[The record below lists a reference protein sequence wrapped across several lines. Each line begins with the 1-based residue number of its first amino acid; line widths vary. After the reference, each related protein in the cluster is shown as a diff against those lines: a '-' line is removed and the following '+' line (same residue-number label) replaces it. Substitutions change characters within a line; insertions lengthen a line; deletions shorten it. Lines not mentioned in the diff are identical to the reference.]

1 MSTELRKVR
10 PVDGT
15 TYKTNRI
22 EYLQRQV
29 NDASTVVAKADSK
42 YKSFVEKA
50 NTFTELYN
58 EAEADLQTAEGY
70 WKLFLQV
77 KSDLEALKETA
88 NEANLIAV
96 DVQRDIRQ
104 LIIAW
109 EEVTA
114 DTLKAA
120 EAIVLTARYIQKR
133 KASNPLISNDL
144 VKDAT
149 AAAKAA
155 EKTVAAVVK
164 AFKAALSTLSS
175 SAQANNSTALTNV
188 YINLAMTAL
197 IENKSEDGKLP
208 KLLSKLLIDEE
219 IPKGELDVI
228 KKWASNKKPL
238 EESLKD
244 ALKEAKSK
252 DKRALMASEQAN
264 KEMNKA
270 KEELALAQAT
280 LATWEAALLAAKTA
294 VAG

>member
-1 MSTELRKVR
+1 MSRYKVIR
-10 PVDGT
+10 PVDVT
-15 TYKTNRI
+15 AKKSAKI
-22 EYLQRQV
+22 EFLQRKV
-29 NDASTVVAKADSK
+29 NDVSTVFANAESK
-42 YKSFVEKA
+42 YQSFVEKA

-58 EAEADLQTAEGY
+58 EAEIDLQTAEGY
-70 WKLFLQV
+70 WKLFLQL

-96 DVQRDIRQ
+96 DVQHDIRQ

-228 KKWASNKKPL
+228 KKWASNEKPL

-252 DKRALMASEQAN
+252 DKRALMASEQTN

-280 LATWEAALLAAKTA
+280 LATWEAALLAAETA

>member
-10 PVDGT
+10 PVDVT
-15 TYKTNRI
+15 AKKSTKI
-22 EYLQRQV
+22 EYLQLQV

-50 NTFTELYN
+50 NIFTELYN
-58 EAEADLQTAEGY
+58 EAAADLQTAEGY
-70 WKLFLQV
+70 WKLFFQI

-164 AFKAALSTLSS
+164 AFKAALSMLSS

-228 KKWASNKKPL
+228 KKWASDKKPL

-280 LATWEAALLAAKTA
+280 LATWEAALNAAETA

>member
-10 PVDGT
+10 RVDVT
-15 TYKTNRI
+15 ADKTNRI

-164 AFKAALSTLSS
+164 AFKAALSMLSS
-175 SAQANNSTALTNV
+175 STQANNSTALTNV

-264 KEMNKA
+264 KEINKA
-270 KEELALAQAT
+270 KEERALAQAT
-280 LATWEAALLAAKTA
+280 LATWEAALNAAETA

>member
-1 MSTELRKVR
+1 MSRYKVIR
-10 PVDGT
+10 PVDVT
-15 TYKTNRI
+15 AKKSAKI
-22 EYLQRQV
+22 EFLQRMV

-42 YKSFVEKA
+42 YNSFVEKA

-58 EAEADLQTAEGY
+58 EAEVDLQTEEGY
-70 WKLFLQV
+70 WKLFLQI
-77 KSDLEALKETA
+77 KADLQALNETA
-88 NEANLIAV
+88 NEAKLVAV
-96 DVQRDIRQ
+96 DAHHGIRQ

-120 EAIVLTARYIQKR
+120 EAIVLTSNYIQKR
-133 KASNPLISNDL
+133 KASNPLISADL
-144 VKDAT
+144 VDDAI
-149 AAAKAA
+149 AATKAA

-164 AFKAALSTLSS
+164 AFKDALSALSS
-175 SAQANNSTALTNV
+175 STQANNSTALTNV

-244 ALKEAKSK
+244 ALEEAKSK

-270 KEELALAQAT
+270 KEELAQAQAA
-280 LATWEAALLAAKTA
+280 LATWEAALLTAETA